1 MRSDT
6 EPSSNRIRQRLRAG
20 RPAIGT
26 WVTSNDPMVAE
37 HVAAM
42 GFHFVV
48 IDLQHTHIDWGDLPA
63 LTMAIRLAGADPMVR
78 IASHDYFDIDRA
90 LDLGAV
96 GVVVPLVDDERVA
109 AEVAS
114 ACRFPPAGRRS
125 YGPAPARARAAFGA
139 PGVAAVG
146 DVLCVVQ
153 VETAEGLA
161 NLDGIA
167 RTPGI
172 DGIFTG
178 PYDLSLSLGV
188 APPGPERSPAD
199 EARMAEVEDRVRDA
213 CAAAGIASGVVAST
227 RDEARR
233 FMDKGTTLVMV
244 GSDLG
249 FITRGAAYARALLG
263 TPSTATTHVV

>member
-6 EPSSNRIRQRLRAG
+6 DPAPNRVRERLRAG
-20 RPAIGT
+20 QTVIGT

-37 HVAAM
+37 HVASM

-48 IDLQHTHIDWGDLPA
+48 IDLQHTHVDWGDLPP

-96 GVVVPLVDDERVA
+96 GVVVPLVDNEHMA
-109 AEVAS
+109 AEVAG

-146 DVLCVVQ
+146 DVLCFVQ
-153 VETAEGLA
+153 VETAEALT

-167 RTPGI
+167 RTAGI

-178 PYDLSLSLGV
+178 PYDLALSLGV
-188 APPGPERSPAD
+188 APPGPNRSAAD
-199 EARMAEVEDRVRDA
+199 EERMAEIEDRIRIA

-227 RDEARR
+227 REEAQS
-233 FMDKGTTLVMV
+233 FIDKGTTLVMV

-249 FITRGAAYARALLG
+249 FITRGASDARALLG
-263 TPSTATTHVV
+263 TPTTTATHVV

>member
-1 MRSDT
+1 
-6 EPSSNRIRQRLRAG
+6 
-20 RPAIGT
+20 
-26 WVTSNDPMVAE
+26 
-37 HVAAM
+37 
-42 GFHFVV
+42 
-48 IDLQHTHIDWGDLPA
+48 
-63 LTMAIRLAGADPMVR
+63 
-78 IASHDYFDIDRA
+78 
-90 LDLGAV
+90 
-96 GVVVPLVDDERVA
+96 VA

-139 PGVAAVG
+139 AGVTAVG

-188 APPGPERSPAD
+188 APPGPDRSPAD

-227 RDEARR
+227 GEEAQS
-233 FMDKGTTLVMV
+233 FMVKGTRFVMV

-249 FITRGAAYARALLG
+249 FITRGAADAKGLLG
-263 TPSTATTHVV
+263 APLMPGSHVVSW

>member
-90 LDLGAV
+90 LDLGAC
-96 GVVVPLVDDERVA
+96 GCRGTTRRRRARGRRGRQRVPLPTRGTPLLWPRTGPCPRGVRCA
-109 AEVAS
+109 
-114 ACRFPPAGRRS
+114 RRRR
-125 YGPAPARARAAFGA
+125 G
-139 PGVAAVG
+139 G